1 MLGADAAGR
10 DVGAVVVFASDGR
23 AREAAKH
30 GKLADMVQRVG
41 DRALK
46 EFFGGLVERLG
57 RGEVAVKGG
66 DGGEKASDLLRPGE
80 RGRVVP
86 SLLAP
91 GEGESPVKEIAHMGE
106 DLGWGA
112 RCFTEAECGKGFGG
126 VAQGFAGAVGEGCDG
141 VAEELALRIG

>member
-46 EFFGGLVERLG
+46 EFFGRFVERLG
-57 RGEVAVKGG
+57 GGEAAVKGRES
-66 DGGEKASDLLRPGE
+66 GEEASDLLRPGE

-86 SLLAP
+86 SLLAL
-91 GEGESPVKEIAHMGE
+91 GEGEGPVKEIPHVRE
-106 DLGWGA
+106 DLGRGA
-112 RCFTEAECGKGFGG
+112 RCFTEAECGEGFGG
-126 VAQGFAGAVGEGCDG
+126 IAQGFAGTIREGCDG